1 MLEKLLKKLGEQGYE
16 ISWSYEAPT
25 NSVIIRLVKTYS
37 GKERSRYQFCK
48 RLTFDEMRDIAGGQS
63 GFEFAMTQYLRWMVE
78 KMEEDLG
85 GEDDV

>member
-16 ISWSYEAPT
+16 VSWSYEAPT

-48 RLTFDEMRDIAGGQS
+48 RLTFDKMRDIAGGQS

-78 KMEEDLG
+78 KMEEEIE
-85 GEDDV
+85 GEN

>member
-16 ISWSYEAPT
+16 VSWSYEAPT

-78 KMEEDLG
+78 KMEENIE
-85 GEDDV
+85 GEN